1 MAKKAAKKTANVS
14 VDGLIGQVMEQANN
28 IAKREWTTKL
38 DDEQREL
45 VFGLRRKVLD
55 GEVSA
60 APVAKIL
67 HEMIGGDSV
76 VKRGTLEKW
85 LRRS

>member
-1 MAKKAAKKTANVS
+1 MAKKVAKKTANVS
-14 VDGLIGQVMEQANN
+14 VDGLIGQVIEQA
-28 IAKREWTTKL
+28 IKVAKREWTTKL
-38 DDEQREL
+38 SDEHRKLVLGIRQR
-45 VFGLRRKVLD
+45 VLD

-76 VKRGTLEKW
+76 IKRGTLEKW